1 MIYENLTVEEIDRQ
15 IREALYS
22 KDRDKIYYLI
32 RERARR
38 FSGRHKI
45 SNTYLLSLI
54 EKNIRIC
61 DEFSKLLR
69 KQKRNNQRA
78 RK

>member
-1 MIYENLTVEEIDRQ
+1 MMYENLTVEEIDRQ

-38 FSGRHKI
+38 FSRRHKI
-45 SNTYLLSLI
+45 SEGYFLSLVERSKQIGI
-54 EKNIRIC
+54 E
-61 DEFSKLLR
+61 FAQLA
-69 KQKRNNQRA
+69 KQKRK